1 MKKIFKL
8 LTSLTVILALLLT
21 TTVTASAATISKK
34 KVNLYVGQATTLKIK
49 GTTSKVKWSTSKKSV
64 ATVSFKGKVIAKKAG
79 VAKITGKVNGRKYTC
94 TVTVK
99 EQVGSRQKPADP
111 TKGVTIET
119 YTGKYY
125 FKLDN
130 VYRHADAVNKVKEFG
145 VWDSCEYQYN
155 DKEVGTDLLVM
166 EFSAKAINGFDE
178 YALNDSDIIR
188 CSQNYN
194 ENSTTSIDNFT
205 PLYIMEKNINNL
217 SLFGGGEGTFY
228 FCAFVPD
235 DLTTFTQYQLNKSF
249 DKYWIK
255 FNI

>member
-1 MKKIFKL
+1 MKKIIKL
-8 LTSLTVILALLLT
+8 LTSLTVILALVLT

-64 ATVSFKGKVIAKKAG
+64 ATVSSKGKVTAKKAG

-111 TKGVTIET
+111 TKGVTIEN
-119 YTGKYY
+119 YTGKYS

-130 VYRHADAVNKVKEFG
+130 VYRHADAVNKVKELGAWEFC
-145 VWDSCEYQYN
+145 DYQYEK
-155 DKEVGTDLLVM
+155 KEVGTDLLVM
-166 EFSAKAINGFDE
+166 EFSAKAISGFND
-178 YALNDSDIIR
+178 YALNDTYIINWCR
-188 CSQNYN
+188 NYN
-194 ENSTTSIDNFT
+194 ETATAAIDDFS
-205 PLYIMEKNINNL
+205 LLFCSDKNINNL

-235 DLTTFTQYQLNKSF
+235 DLTTFTQYQTTKSF